1 LALQLQS
8 SQDMRLADIM
18 SSEVKTIGPG
28 ASLGEARSLMAAAGT
43 HHLVVVEGSL
53 VVGVVS
59 DRDLGGR
66 VSARRSETDA
76 ARVEEVMSPHVV
88 SMGPDATIRQ
98 AANRLRGRGIGSLA
112 VMEDGRLR
120 GIVTTTDL
128 LELIGRG
135 VERPIERST
144 RWTLRSRGARG
155 SQSQARHARRS

>member
-1 LALQLQS
+1 
-8 SQDMRLADIM
+8 MRLADIM
-18 SSEVKTIGPG
+18 SPQVKTIGSG
-28 ASLGEARSLMAAAGT
+28 ASVAEARSLMGTAGV
-43 HHLVVVEGSL
+43 HHLVVVDGSL

-66 VSARRSETDA
+66 VSAGRADA
-76 ARVEEVMSPHVV
+76 AAARIEEVMSPHVV
-88 SMGPDATIRQ
+88 SMAPDATIRQ
-98 AANRLRGRGIGSLA
+98 AANRLRGRGIGCLA

-144 RWTLRSRGARG
+144 RWTLRNRGARG
-155 SQSQARHARRS
+155 SQPQARHARRS

>member
-1 LALQLQS
+1 
-8 SQDMRLADIM
+8 MRLADIM

-28 ASLGEARSLMAAAGT
+28 ASVAEARTRMGAAGV
-43 HHLVVVEGSL
+43 HHLVVVDDSL

-66 VSARRSETDA
+66 VSAGRADA
-76 ARVEEVMSPHVV
+76 DGARIEEVMSPHVV

-98 AANRLRGRGIGSLA
+98 AANRLRGRGIGCLA
-112 VMEDGRLR
+112 VMEDVRLR

-155 SQSQARHARRS
+155 SQPQARHARRS

>member
-1 LALQLQS
+1 
-8 SQDMRLADIM
+8 MRLADIM

-28 ASLGEARSLMAAAGT
+28 ASVAEARTLMGVA
-43 HHLVVVEGSL
+43 HVRHLVVVDDGF
-53 VVGVVS
+53 VVGVLS

-66 VSARRSETDA
+66 VSASRGDGGA
-76 ARVEEVMSPHVV
+76 GRVEDVMSPHVV

-98 AANRLRGRGIGSLA
+98 AANRLRGRGVGCLA

-135 VERPIERST
+135 VERPIERSV
-144 RWTLRSRGARG
+144 RWTLRGRGARG
-155 SQSQARHARRS
+155 GRPEARHARRA